1 MSSTDNKE
9 HQHGRFS
16 ALWGLTEGQRL
27 RYLAAMVAMT
37 VGVSFSFTIPLISK
51 WSIDGIIE
59 GEFAWVDL
67 ATAVFGLD
75 RAALTDTVLLVLAGI
90 AVIAVTMM
98 SGLFTYL
105 RSRWAAMASQSIVR
119 VLRDRLYTHLEHLPS
134 RFHDQAETGD
144 LIQRCTSDVET
155 IRKFLAGQIIEVCR
169 TLTMVLTVTP
179 LLFAMHTGLAMLS
192 LALMP
197 VILVYAYVFYLKVQT
212 QFQKRDEAEAA
223 MSARLQENLTGIRV
237 VRAFARQHYEI
248 EEFGSR
254 NGSFRDHNMRLNVIM
269 ALFWSG
275 SDILTFL
282 QSGIT
287 LIAGAWLLIAG
298 EITVGT
304 LVAFISL
311 TGMVIWP
318 IRQLGRVLQDV
329 GKATVALGRLNHI
342 LEEPEESSQ
351 ELVPAEP
358 VVGEIRFEALNFA
371 YTEAEPVLHDIN
383 LSIKPGENIA
393 ILGPPGC
400 GKTTLI
406 QLLLRLYDYDDGSIT
421 LDNKELSDLSR
432 KYVRQHIGIVMQEPF
447 LYSRSIGGNL
457 RIGKQD
463 ATDEEIEQVTRE
475 AAIDT
480 SINRFSKGLSAM
492 AGERGV
498 TLSGGQ
504 RQRLA
509 LARAL
514 ITNPAILIL
523 DDSLSAVDTQTER
536 HILDALRERKG
547 RATTIMIAHRL
558 STVADADHI
567 VVMEAGRI
575 VQQGTHDEL
584 ASVEGPYLD
593 LCDLQTTFE
602 SSLSADLASATTE
615 DVIDV

>member
-1 MSSTDNKE
+1 PMIST
-9 HQHGRFS
+9 
-16 ALWGLTEGQRL
+16 
-27 RYLAAMVAMT
+27 
-37 VGVSFSFTIPLISK
+37 

-67 ATAVFGLD
+67 TTAVVGLD

-98 SGLFTYL
+98 SGLFMYL

-119 VLRDRLYTHLEHLPS
+119 ALRDRLYTHLEHLPS

-169 TLTMVLTVTP
+169 ALTMVLTVTP

-287 LIAGAWLLIAG
+287 LMAGAWLLIAG

-358 VVGEIRFEALNFA
+358 VVGEIRFEGLNFA
-371 YTEAEPVLHDIN
+371 YTEAEPVLQDIN
-383 LSIKPGENIA
+383 LSINPGENIA

-421 LDNKELSDLSR
+421 LDNQELSDLSR

-492 AGERGV
+492 VGERGV

-536 HILDALRERKG
+536 QILDALGERKG

-558 STVADADHI
+558 STVADADRI
-567 VVMEAGRI
+567 VVMESGRI

-584 ASVEGPYLD
+584 ASVEGPYLH
-593 LCDLQTTFE
+593 LCDLQNTFE
-602 SSLSADLASATTE
+602 SSLAADLASATTE

>member
-9 HQHGRFS
+9 HRHGRFS
-16 ALWGLTEGQRL
+16 AVWGLTEGQRL
-27 RYLAAMVAMT
+27 RYAAAMIAMT
-37 VGVSFSFTIPLISK
+37 VGVSFSFAIPMISK

-67 ATAVFGLD
+67 ATAVVGLD

-98 SGLFTYL
+98 SGLFMYL

-119 VLRDRLYTHLEHLPS
+119 ALRDRLYTHLEHLPS

-144 LIQRCTSDVET
+144 LIQRCTSDVGT

-169 TLTMVLTVTP
+169 ALTMVLTVTP

-287 LIAGAWLLIAG
+287 LMAGAWLLIAG

-358 VVGEIRFEALNFA
+358 VVGEIRFEGLNFA
-371 YTEAEPVLHDIN
+371 YTEAEPVLQDIN
-383 LSIKPGENIA
+383 LSINPGENIA

-421 LDNKELSDLSR
+421 LDNQELSDLSR

-463 ATDEEIEQVTRE
+463 ATDEEIGQVTRE

-480 SINRFSKGLSAM
+480 SINRFSRGLSAM
-492 AGERGV
+492 VGERGV

-536 HILDALRERKG
+536 QILDALGERKG

-558 STVADADHI
+558 STVADADRI
-567 VVMEAGRI
+567 VVMESGRI

-584 ASVEGPYLD
+584 ASVEGPYLH
-593 LCDLQTTFE
+593 LCDLQNTFE
-602 SSLSADLASATTE
+602 SSLAADLASATTE

>member
-27 RYLAAMVAMT
+27 RYLAAMIAMT
-37 VGVSFSFTIPLISK
+37 VGVSFSFAIPMISK

-169 TLTMVLTVTP
+169 ALTMVLTVTP

-237 VRAFARQHYEI
+237 VRAFARQDYEI

-383 LSIKPGENIA
+383 LSINPGENIA

-421 LDNKELSDLSR
+421 LDNQELSDLSR

-447 LYSRSIGGNL
+447 LYSRSISGNL

-492 AGERGV
+492 VGERGV

-558 STVADADHI
+558 STVADADRI
-567 VVMEAGRI
+567 VVMESGRI

-602 SSLSADLASATTE
+602 SSLAADLASATTE

>member
-1 MSSTDNKE
+1 
-9 HQHGRFS
+9 
-16 ALWGLTEGQRL
+16 
-27 RYLAAMVAMT
+27 
-37 VGVSFSFTIPLISK
+37 
-51 WSIDGIIE
+51 
-59 GEFAWVDL
+59 
-67 ATAVFGLD
+67 
-75 RAALTDTVLLVLAGI
+75 
-90 AVIAVTMM
+90 
-98 SGLFTYL
+98 
-105 RSRWAAMASQSIVR
+105 
-119 VLRDRLYTHLEHLPS
+119 
-134 RFHDQAETGD
+134 
-144 LIQRCTSDVET
+144 
-155 IRKFLAGQIIEVCR
+155 
-169 TLTMVLTVTP
+169 
-179 LLFAMHTGLAMLS
+179 
-192 LALMP
+192 
-197 VILVYAYVFYLKVQT
+197 
-212 QFQKRDEAEAA
+212 
-223 MSARLQENLTGIRV
+223 
-237 VRAFARQHYEI
+237 
-248 EEFGSR
+248 
-254 NGSFRDHNMRLNVIM
+254 MRLNVII

-287 LIAGAWLLIAG
+287 LMAGAWLLIAG

-358 VVGEIRFEALNFA
+358 VVGEIRFAGLNFA

-383 LSIKPGENIA
+383 LSINPGENIA
-393 ILGPPGC
+393 ILGPPGS
-400 GKTTLI
+400 GKTTLV

-421 LDNKELSDLSR
+421 LDNQELSDLSR

-447 LYSRSIGGNL
+447 LYSRSIGSNL

-463 ATDEEIEQVTRE
+463 ATDEEIKQVTRE

-480 SINRFSKGLSAM
+480 SINRFSKRLSAM
-492 AGERGV
+492 VGERGV

-514 ITNPAILIL
+514 IKNPAILIL
-523 DDSLSAVDTQTER
+523 DDSLSAVDAQTER

-558 STVADADHI
+558 STVADADRI
-567 VVMEAGRI
+567 VLMESGRI
-575 VQQGTHDEL
+575 VQQGAHDEL

-602 SSLSADLASATTE
+602 SSLAADLASATTE

>member
-1 MSSTDNKE
+1 
-9 HQHGRFS
+9 
-16 ALWGLTEGQRL
+16 
-27 RYLAAMVAMT
+27 MT
-37 VGVSFSFTIPLISK
+37 VGVSFSFAIPMISK

-67 ATAVFGLD
+67 ATAVVGLD

-98 SGLFTYL
+98 SGLFMYL

-119 VLRDRLYTHLEHLPS
+119 ALRDRLYTHLEHLPS

-169 TLTMVLTVTP
+169 ALTMVLTVTP

-197 VILVYAYVFYLKVQT
+197 IILVYAYVFYLKVQT

-254 NGSFRDHNMRLNVIM
+254 NGSFRDHNMRLNVII

-287 LIAGAWLLIAG
+287 LMAGAWLLIAG

-358 VVGEIRFEALNFA
+358 VVGEIRFAGLNFA
-371 YTEAEPVLHDIN
+371 YTEAEPVLQDIN
-383 LSIKPGENIA
+383 LSINPGENIA

-421 LDNKELSDLSR
+421 LDNQELSDLSR

-463 ATDEEIEQVTRE
+463 ATDEEIKQVTRE

-492 AGERGV
+492 VGERGV

-514 ITNPAILIL
+514 IKNPAILIL

-536 HILDALRERKG
+536 QILDALGERKG

-558 STVADADHI
+558 STVADADRI
-567 VVMEAGRI
+567 VVMESGRI

-584 ASVEGPYLD
+584 ASVEGPYLH
-593 LCDLQTTFE
+593 LCDLQNTFE
-602 SSLSADLASATTE
+602 SSLAADLASATTE

>member
-9 HQHGRFS
+9 HRHGRLS
-16 ALWGLTEGQRL
+16 AFWVLTEGQRL
-27 RYLAAMVAMT
+27 RYAAAMIAMT
-37 VGVSFSFTIPLISK
+37 VGVSFSFAIPMISK

-67 ATAVFGLD
+67 ATAVVGLD

-98 SGLFTYL
+98 SGLFMYL

-119 VLRDRLYTHLEHLPS
+119 ALRDRLYTHLEHLPS

-169 TLTMVLTVTP
+169 ALTMVLTVTP

-237 VRAFARQHYEI
+237 VRAFARQNYEI

-275 SDILTFL
+275 SDILTFF

-287 LIAGAWLLIAG
+287 LMAGAWLLIAG

-358 VVGEIRFEALNFA
+358 VVGEIRFEGLNFA
-371 YTEAEPVLHDIN
+371 YTEAEPVLQDIN
-383 LSIKPGENIA
+383 LSINPGENIA

-421 LDNKELSDLSR
+421 LDNQELSDLSR

-492 AGERGV
+492 VGERGV

-536 HILDALRERKG
+536 QILDALGERKG

-558 STVADADHI
+558 STVADADRI
-567 VVMEAGRI
+567 VVMESGRI

-584 ASVEGPYLD
+584 ASVEGPYLH
-593 LCDLQTTFE
+593 LCDLQNTFE
-602 SSLSADLASATTE
+602 SSLAADLASATTE

>member
-432 KYVRQHIGIVMQEPF
+432 KYVRQNIGIVMQEPF

-492 AGERGV
+492 VGERGV

-593 LCDLQTTFE
+593 FCDLQTTFE

>member
-1 MSSTDNKE
+1 VSSTDNKE
-9 HQHGRFS
+9 HRHGRFS

-27 RYLAAMVAMT
+27 RYAAAMIAMT
-37 VGVSFSFTIPLISK
+37 VGVSFSFAIPMISK

-67 ATAVFGLD
+67 ATAVVGLD
-75 RAALTDTVLLVLAGI
+75 RAALTDTVLLALAGI

-119 VLRDRLYTHLEHLPS
+119 ALRDRLYTHLEHLPS

-169 TLTMVLTVTP
+169 ALTMVLTVTP
-179 LLFAMHTGLAMLS
+179 LLFAMHTWLAMLS

-237 VRAFARQHYEI
+237 VRAFARQKYEI

-287 LIAGAWLLIAG
+287 LMAGAWLLIAG

-358 VVGEIRFEALNFA
+358 VVGKIRFEGLNFA
-371 YTEAEPVLHDIN
+371 YTEAEPVLQDIN
-383 LSIKPGENIA
+383 LSINPGENIA

-406 QLLLRLYDYDDGSIT
+406 QLLLRLYDYEDGSIT
-421 LDNKELSDLSR
+421 LDNQELSDLSR

-492 AGERGV
+492 VGERGV

-536 HILDALRERKG
+536 HILDALGERKG

-558 STVADADHI
+558 STVADADRI
-567 VVMEAGRI
+567 VVMESGRI

-602 SSLSADLASATTE
+602 SSLAADLASATTE

>member
-432 KYVRQHIGIVMQEPF
+432 KYVRQNIGIVMQEPF

-492 AGERGV
+492 VGERGV

>member
-27 RYLAAMVAMT
+27 RYLAAMIAMT
-37 VGVSFSFTIPLISK
+37 VGVSFSFAIPMISK

-67 ATAVFGLD
+67 VTAVVGLD

-119 VLRDRLYTHLEHLPS
+119 ALRDRLYTHLEHLPS

-169 TLTMVLTVTP
+169 ALTMVLTVTP
-179 LLFAMHTGLAMLS
+179 LLFAMHRGLAMLS

-287 LIAGAWLLIAG
+287 LMAGAWLLIAG
-298 EITVGT
+298 EITIGT

-358 VVGEIRFEALNFA
+358 VVGEIRFEGLNFA
-371 YTEAEPVLHDIN
+371 YTEAEPVLQDIN
-383 LSIKPGENIA
+383 LSINPGENIA

-421 LDNKELSDLSR
+421 LDNQELSDLSR

-492 AGERGV
+492 VGERGV

-536 HILDALRERKG
+536 HILDALSERKG

-558 STVADADHI
+558 STVADADRI
-567 VVMEAGRI
+567 VVMESGRI

-584 ASVEGPYLD
+584 ASVEGPYLH

-602 SSLSADLASATTE
+602 SSLAADLASATTE

>member
-1 MSSTDNKE
+1 VSTINNKE
-9 HQHGRFS
+9 HRHGRFS
-16 ALWGLTEGQRL
+16 ALWRLTRGQRL
-27 RYLAAMVAMT
+27 RYLAAMIAMS
-37 VGVSFSFTIPLISK
+37 VGVGFSFAIPMISK

-59 GEFAWVDL
+59 GEFAWVEL
-67 ATAVFGLD
+67 VTALIGID
-75 RAALTDTVLLVLAGI
+75 RASLTDTVLLVLAGV
-90 AVIAVTMM
+90 AVISATMM

-119 VLRDRLYTHLEHLPS
+119 TLRDRLYTHLENLPA

-169 TLTMVLTVTP
+169 ALTMVLTAAP
-179 LLFAMHTGLAMLS
+179 LLFSMHSGLAMIS

-197 VILVYAYVFYLKVQT
+197 VIFLYAYVFYLKVQH

-237 VRAFARQHYEI
+237 VRAFARQQYEI
-248 EEFGSR
+248 TEFGTR
-254 NGSFRDHNMRLNVIM
+254 NRSFRDHNMRLNIIM

-275 SDILTFL
+275 SDILTFV

-287 LIAGAWLLIAG
+287 LIAGAWLLIHG

-342 LEEPEESSQ
+342 LEEPEESSHEAYPSQ
-351 ELVPAEP
+351 PASGEIRFTGLNFGYNEAEP
-358 VVGEIRFEALNFA
+358 VV
-371 YTEAEPVLHDIN
+371 HDID
-383 LSIKPGENIA
+383 LSINPGETIA

-400 GKTTLI
+400 GKTTLV
-406 QLLLRLYDYDDGSIT
+406 QLLLRLYDYQNGSIT
-421 LDNKELSDLSR
+421 LDNQELTELAR
-432 KYVRQHIGIVMQEPF
+432 KYVRQNIGMVMQEPF

-463 ATDEEIEQVTRE
+463 ATDDEIEQVIHE

-480 SINRFSKGLSAM
+480 SIRRFSKGLAAM
-492 AGERGV
+492 VGERGV

-514 ITNPAILIL
+514 IRDPSILIL

-536 HILDALRERKG
+536 HILAALRERKG

-558 STVADADHI
+558 STVADADRI
-567 VVMEAGRI
+567 VLMEAGRI

-584 ASVEGPYLD
+584 RTVDGPYRD
-593 LCDLQTTFE
+593 LCDLQTSFE
-602 SSLSADLASATTE
+602 TSLAADLASATTE
-615 DVIDV
+615 DVTDV

>member
-27 RYLAAMVAMT
+27 RYLAAMIAMT
-37 VGVSFSFTIPLISK
+37 VGVSFSFAIPMISK

-67 ATAVFGLD
+67 ATAVVGLD

-119 VLRDRLYTHLEHLPS
+119 ALRDRLYTHLEHLPS

-169 TLTMVLTVTP
+169 ALTMVLTVTP

-237 VRAFARQHYEI
+237 VRAFARQDYEI

-287 LIAGAWLLIAG
+287 LMAGAWLLIAG

-358 VVGEIRFEALNFA
+358 VVGEIRFEGLNFA

-383 LSIKPGENIA
+383 LSINPGENIA

-421 LDNKELSDLSR
+421 LDNQELSDLSR

-492 AGERGV
+492 VGERGV

-558 STVADADHI
+558 STVADADRI
-567 VVMEAGRI
+567 VVMESGRI

-602 SSLSADLASATTE
+602 SSLAADLASATTE

>member
-1 MSSTDNKE
+1 MW
-9 HQHGRFS
+9 R
-16 ALWGLTEGQRL
+16 LTRGQRL
-27 RYLAAMVAMT
+27 RYLAAMIAMS
-37 VGVSFSFTIPLISK
+37 VGVGFSFAIPMISK

-59 GEFAWVDL
+59 GEFAWVEL
-67 ATAVFGLD
+67 VTALIGID
-75 RAALTDTVLLVLAGI
+75 RASLTDTVLLVLAGV
-90 AVIAVTMM
+90 AVISATMM

-119 VLRDRLYTHLEHLPS
+119 TLRDRLYTHLENLPA

-169 TLTMVLTVTP
+169 ALTMVLTATP
-179 LLFAMHTGLAMLS
+179 LLFSMHSGLAMIS

-197 VILVYAYVFYLKVQT
+197 VIFLYAYVFYLKVQH

-237 VRAFARQHYEI
+237 VRAFARQQYEI
-248 EEFGSR
+248 TEFGTR
-254 NGSFRDHNMRLNVIM
+254 NRSFRDHNMRLNIIM

-275 SDILTFL
+275 SDILTFV

-287 LIAGAWLLIAG
+287 LIAGAWLLIHG

-342 LEEPEESSQ
+342 LEEPEESSHEAYPSQ
-351 ELVPAEP
+351 PAS
-358 VVGEIRFEALNFA
+358 GEIRFTGLNFG
-371 YTEAEPVLHDIN
+371 YNETEPVVHDID
-383 LSIKPGENIA
+383 LSINPGETIA

-400 GKTTLI
+400 GKTTLV
-406 QLLLRLYDYDDGSIT
+406 QLLLRLYDYQNGSIT
-421 LDNKELSDLSR
+421 LDNQELTELAR
-432 KYVRQHIGIVMQEPF
+432 KYVRQNIGMVMQEPF

-463 ATDEEIEQVTRE
+463 ATDDEIEQVIHE

-480 SINRFSKGLSAM
+480 SIRRFSKGLAAM
-492 AGERGV
+492 VGERGV

-514 ITNPAILIL
+514 IRDPSILIL

-536 HILDALRERKG
+536 HILAALRERKG

-558 STVADADHI
+558 STVADADRI
-567 VVMEAGRI
+567 VLMEAGRI

-584 ASVEGPYLD
+584 RTVDGPYRD
-593 LCDLQTTFE
+593 LCDLQTSFE
-602 SSLSADLASATTE
+602 TSLAADLASATPE
-615 DVIDV
+615 DVTDV

>member
-27 RYLAAMVAMT
+27 RYLAAMIAMT
-37 VGVSFSFTIPLISK
+37 VGVSFSFAIPMISK

-67 ATAVFGLD
+67 ATAVVGLD

-119 VLRDRLYTHLEHLPS
+119 ALRDRLYTHLEHLPS

-383 LSIKPGENIA
+383 LSINPGENIA

-421 LDNKELSDLSR
+421 LDNQELSDLSR

-447 LYSRSIGGNL
+447 LYSRSISGNL

-492 AGERGV
+492 VGERGV

-558 STVADADHI
+558 STVADADRI
-567 VVMEAGRI
+567 VVMESGRI

-602 SSLSADLASATTE
+602 SSLAADLASATTE

>member
-1 MSSTDNKE
+1 MRSTDNKE
-9 HQHGRFS
+9 HQHGRFN

-27 RYLAAMVAMT
+27 RYFAAMIAMT
-37 VGVSFSFTIPLISK
+37 VGVSFSFAIPMISK

-67 ATAVFGLD
+67 ATAVVGLD
-75 RAALTDTVLLVLAGI
+75 RAALTDTVLLVLAGV

-98 SGLFTYL
+98 SGLFSYL

-119 VLRDRLYTHLEHLPS
+119 ALRDQLYTHLEHLPS

-155 IRKFLAGQIIEVCR
+155 IRKFLAVQIIEVCR
-169 TLTMVLTVTP
+169 ALTMVLTVTP

-197 VILVYAYVFYLKVQT
+197 IILVYAYVFYLKVQT

-237 VRAFARQHYEI
+237 VRAFARQHYEV

-254 NGSFRDHNMRLNVIM
+254 NGSFRDHNMRLNVII

-287 LIAGAWLLIAG
+287 LMAGAWLLITG

-358 VVGEIRFEALNFA
+358 VVGEIRFAGLNFA
-371 YTEAEPVLHDIN
+371 YTEAKPVLHDIN
-383 LSIKPGENIA
+383 LSINPGENIA
-393 ILGPPGC
+393 ILGPPGS
-400 GKTTLI
+400 GKTTLV
-406 QLLLRLYDYDDGSIT
+406 QLLLRLYDYDNGSIT
-421 LDNKELSDLSR
+421 LDNQELSDLSR

-447 LYSRSIGGNL
+447 LYSRSIGSNL

-463 ATDEEIEQVTRE
+463 ATDEEIKQVTRE

-480 SINRFSKGLSAM
+480 SINRFSKRLSAM
-492 AGERGV
+492 VGERGV

-514 ITNPAILIL
+514 IKNPAILIL
-523 DDSLSAVDTQTER
+523 DDSLSAVDAQTER

-558 STVADADHI
+558 STVADADRI
-567 VVMEAGRI
+567 VVMESGRI
-575 VQQGTHDEL
+575 VQQGAHDEL

-602 SSLSADLASATTE
+602 SSLAADLASATTE

>member
-432 KYVRQHIGIVMQEPF
+432 KYVRQNIGIVMQEPF